1 MATANTKTS
10 VAALPEGSSVLAN
23 LPALAQMLG
32 GTTQTTNTN
41 AGDITALQSVLG
53 QLQGTDYNAMLQ
65 SIFQQAAG
73 GIPQLQSRMSNALGA
88 RSGSNSAMAA
98 ALQKLLQDTTLAAQE
113 KIAAQQLQ
121 NMQTQAQTGQAI
133 AQATKGTQSTTTNK
147 TNVGT
152 AAGNLAKATALM
164 TLLGQATKLSGANNL
179 SDAIGKLTG
188 LGTGATVTPTV
199 AQPMAAAP
207 ITDTGG
213 AGINAAGAG
222 YSPAAD
228 SQAANL
234 ILQSLLPQ
242 AAPVAP
248 ATSGAVSFPTDTTG
262 YYTPDASQVVAG
274 DAYQP
279 AMDIYNQG
287 SNAGLGADFAQY
299 EVQQP
304 VDITLDEWWY

>member
-113 KIAAQQLQ
+113 NIAAQQLQ
-121 NMQTQAQTGQAI
+121 NMQTQVQTGQAI

-147 TNVGT
+147 TNVGG
-152 AAGNLAKATALM
+152 AASNLAKATALM

-188 LGTGATVTPTV
+188 LGTGATITPATQV
-199 AQPMAAAP
+199 ATAAP

-213 AGINAAGAG
+213 VGINAAGAG

-234 ILQSLLPQ
+234 ILQSLIPQ
-242 AAPVAP
+242 AAPVTQEIPGMTSDVQAAMGDGTFAFEPTAP
-248 ATSGAVSFPTDTTG
+248 IVADTTPSEMQFNAQPE
-262 YYTPDASQVVAG
+262 YDFSQ
-274 DAYQP
+274 
-279 AMDIYNQG
+279 
-287 SNAGLGADFAQY
+287 
-299 EVQQP
+299 
-304 VDITLDEWWY
+304 EWWY